1 MCTVKLNKY
10 CTRIAKFFNLS
21 EVMEGASLEQGA
33 LKKHPL
39 GAFWEQHIYKS
50 VGQ

>member
-33 LKKHPL
+33 LK